1 MSTQLSRIVKL
12 LTEEPLD
19 AICSESVVY
28 LAMVDNTLGE
38 YEDVRELADRAVK
51 KALEGISN
59 SDRRD
64 RVSMILPQKSD
75 IVGFA
80 IPEMSRVSASP
91 QLCVAVIT
99 ITMMHYWR
107 LASDYAHAQMEN
119 GYKSVK
125 GLNAIMALNMEK
137 EPAQDHEREEIERNL
152 NFLKEKLDHPSTDA
166 DGPLYDS
173 LKKKIDTLD
182 PKDLTWKDPEAN
194 MILSDKSKLVESLEK
209 RQKKTFTKP
218 RENMKCDLPESILFK
233 CDEFVENFDRTI
245 VSGNSNNIFHNKTWK
260 ENERDLGKRTGR
272 ILDVLSE
279 IWCNPAFATSM
290 SRSEQSEGT
299 YVADVVMPLLRAT
312 LEDFPDGNLC
322 LSTAERQSLA
332 SKARRNP
339 RIGKK
344 PDVMVLVKHEQ
355 KVDELVYV
363 ECSRVVCTNT
373 KRDDDAVKLWREA
386 LDGISYVGTSCRPAS
401 NQFGIVGI
409 QVAREVVHL
418 NVLMLD
424 GAGIPR
430 YFHLDQAEIPLT
442 TDTPWRVKPLIRLLL
457 TLRNTLIVN
466 KSLLKRALEQ
476 ADTNPPR
483 NARPSPAVSSPTR
496 EEQARTRK

>member
-19 AICSESVVY
+19 AICSASVVY

-152 NFLKEKLDHPSTDA
+152 NFLKEKLD
-166 DGPLYDS
+166 
-173 LKKKIDTLD
+173 
-182 PKDLTWKDPEAN
+182 
-194 MILSDKSKLVESLEK
+194 V
-209 RQKKTFTKP
+209 
-218 RENMKCDLPESILFK
+218 
-233 CDEFVENFDRTI
+233 
-245 VSGNSNNIFHNKTWK
+245 
-260 ENERDLGKRTGR
+260 
-272 ILDVLSE
+272 
-279 IWCNPAFATSM
+279 
-290 SRSEQSEGT
+290 
-299 YVADVVMPLLRAT
+299 
-312 LEDFPDGNLC
+312 
-322 LSTAERQSLA
+322 
-332 SKARRNP
+332 
-339 RIGKK
+339 
-344 PDVMVLVKHEQ
+344 
-355 KVDELVYV
+355 
-363 ECSRVVCTNT
+363 
-373 KRDDDAVKLWREA
+373 
-386 LDGISYVGTSCRPAS
+386 
-401 NQFGIVGI
+401 
-409 QVAREVVHL
+409 
-418 NVLMLD
+418 
-424 GAGIPR
+424 
-430 YFHLDQAEIPLT
+430 
-442 TDTPWRVKPLIRLLL
+442 
-457 TLRNTLIVN
+457 
-466 KSLLKRALEQ
+466 
-476 ADTNPPR
+476 
-483 NARPSPAVSSPTR
+483 
-496 EEQARTRK
+496 